1 MPGAAIAVDPF
12 AQAASELA
20 SLRPYCGPVQLGRPS
35 PGAEVISASLELLI
49 DCYREPCEADIF
61 NRPAYHLLHRPRN
74 PGGGIYFQ
82 LRNYLT
88 GKTVGVFH
96 ALAAEPGVFASPGR
110 GSYGGF
116 EVIEDLPI
124 DDLKL
129 FISLVERVLTLLGGR
144 RLDIV
149 LPPLV
154 YAPERVALAFNAL
167 TMAGYR
173 VSRQELNQS
182 IEIRHSD
189 FLTLGNYA
197 NKKRF
202 NRAVREGVTARRL
215 KREEFEAAYD
225 VIVESREKKNYVIS
239 MSWPQI
245 EEMAETFPDDIIVYG
260 GFLHNAMIAAAI
272 CVKVNGEILYVYSWG
287 ERVGFE
293 GISPVT
299 VIAAALYRFA
309 RSADIACL
317 DLGTS
322 SVQGEPNH
330 GVFAFKKS
338 LGAKP
343 SIKMYFT
350 KELGARP

>member
-1 MPGAAIAVDPF
+1 MSIMPGTAATIAQF
-12 AQAASELA
+12 ADVA
-20 SLRPYCGPVQLGRPS
+20 SLRAYCGPVQLGRPS
-35 PGAEVISASLELLI
+35 PGAEVISASLEMLI

-61 NRPAYHLLHRPRN
+61 NRPAFHLLHRPRN
-74 PGGGIYFQ
+74 PEGVYVQ

-96 ALAAEPGVFASPGR
+96 ALATEKGAFASPGR

-129 FISLVERVLTLLGGR
+129 FISLVERVLKWLGGT

-154 YAPERVALAFNAL
+154 YAPERVALAFNAM
-167 TMAGYR
+167 TMAGYL

-182 IEIRHSD
+182 IEIHHRD

-197 NKKRF
+197 NRKRF
-202 NRAVREGVTARRL
+202 NRAVREGVSARRL
-215 KREEFEAAYD
+215 KREEFHAAYN
-225 VIVESREKKNYVIS
+225 VIVESRQKKNYAMS

-245 EEMAETFPDDIIVYG
+245 AEMVETFPDDIIVFG
-260 GFLHNAMIAAAI
+260 GFLHDAMIAAAI
-272 CVKVNGEILYVYSWG
+272 CVRVNGEVLYVFSWG
-287 ERVGFE
+287 ERSGFE
-293 GISPVT
+293 GVSPVT

-309 RSADIACL
+309 RSADIRLL

-322 SVQGEPNH
+322 SVHGEPNH

-350 KELGARP
+350 KELE

>member
-1 MPGAAIAVDPF
+1 MSVMPSTVVIEPF
-12 AQAASELA
+12 GDTT
-20 SLRPYCGPVQLGRPS
+20 SLRAYCGPLQLGRPS

-49 DCYREPCEADIF
+49 DCYREPCTADIF
-61 NRPAYHLLHRPRN
+61 NRPAFHLLHRPRN
-74 PGGGIYFQ
+74 PPGVYFQ

-96 ALAAEPGVFASPGR
+96 ALTTSPGVFSSPGR

-124 DDLKL
+124 NDLKL
-129 FISLVERVLTLLGGR
+129 FISLAEGTLRLLGGR
-144 RLDIV
+144 RLDII

-154 YAPERVALAFNAL
+154 YAPERVALAFHAL

-182 IEIRHSD
+182 IEIRHGD
-189 FLTLGNYA
+189 FLALGNYA
-197 NKKRF
+197 NRKRF
-202 NRAVREGVTARRL
+202 NRGVREGVSARRL
-215 KREEFEAAYD
+215 KREEFRAAYN
-225 VIVESREKKNYVIS
+225 VIVESREKKNYAIS

-245 EEMAETFPDDIIVYG
+245 EEMVETFPDDIIVFG
-260 GFLHNAMIAAAI
+260 GFLHDSMIAAAI
-272 CVKVNGEILYVYSWG
+272 CVRVNGETLYVFSWG
-287 ERVGFE
+287 ERSGFE

-309 RSADIACL
+309 RSADIQFL

-343 SIKMYFT
+343 SVKMYFT
-350 KELGARP
+350 KELD

>member
-1 MPGAAIAVDPF
+1 MPGTITAERP
-12 AQAASELA
+12 AQTASPRA
-20 SLRPYCGPVQLGRPS
+20 YCGPVQLGRPS
-35 PGAEVISASLELLI
+35 PGAEVISPSLELLI
-49 DCYREPCEADIF
+49 DCYREPCVADIF
-61 NRPAYHLLHRPRN
+61 NRPAFHQLHRPHS
-74 PGGGIYFQ
+74 GGGVYLQ

-88 GKTVGVFH
+88 GKTAGVFH
-96 ALAAEPGVFASPGR
+96 ALASEAGVFSSPGR

-116 EVIEDLPI
+116 EVDEDLPI

-129 FISLVERVLTLLGGR
+129 FIALTERVLKWLGGR

-154 YAPERVALAFNAL
+154 YAPERVALGFNAM

-182 IEIRHSD
+182 IEIRHRE

-197 NKKRF
+197 NRKRF
-202 NRAVREGVTARRL
+202 NRAVREGVSARRL
-215 KREEFEAAYD
+215 KPEEFRAAYD
-225 VIVESREKKNYVIS
+225 VIVESRRKKNYAIS

-245 EEMAETFPDDIIVYG
+245 AEMVETFPEDMIVFG
-260 GFLHNAMIAAAI
+260 GFLHDAMIAAAI
-272 CVKVNGEILYVYSWG
+272 CVRVNAEILYVFSWG
-287 ERVGFE
+287 ERSGFE
-293 GISPVT
+293 GVSPVT

-309 RSADIACL
+309 RTADIGML

-322 SVQGEPNH
+322 SVHGEPNH

-350 KELGARP
+350 KDLE

>member
-1 MPGAAIAVDPF
+1 MSMMSSTAVVIEPV
-12 AQAASELA
+12 ERTA
-20 SLRPYCGPVQLGRPS
+20 SLQTYCGPVQLGRPS

-49 DCYREPCEADIF
+49 DCYREPCAADIF
-61 NRPAYHLLHRPRN
+61 NRPAFHLLHRPRN
-74 PGGGIYFQ
+74 APGVYFQ

-96 ALAAEPGVFASPGR
+96 AVTTAPGVFASPGR

-116 EVIEDLPI
+116 EVTEDLPI

-129 FISLVERVLTLLGGR
+129 FIALVESTLKLLGGQ

-154 YAPERVALAFNAL
+154 YAPERFALAFHAL

-182 IEIRHSD
+182 IEIRHGD
-189 FLTLGNYA
+189 FLALGNYA
-197 NKKRF
+197 NRKRF
-202 NRAVREGVTARRL
+202 NRAVREGVSARQL
-215 KREEFEAAYD
+215 KREEFRAAYN
-225 VIVESREKKNYVIS
+225 VIVESREKKNYAIS

-245 EEMAETFPDDIIVYG
+245 EEMVEAFPDDIIVFG
-260 GFLHNAMIAAAI
+260 GFLHDAMIAAAI
-272 CVKVNGEILYVYSWG
+272 CVRVNDDILYVFSWG
-287 ERVGFE
+287 ERSGFE

-309 RSADIACL
+309 RSANIELL

-322 SVQGEPNH
+322 SVHGEPNH

-343 SIKMYFT
+343 SVKMYFA
-350 KELGARP
+350 KELE

>member
-1 MPGAAIAVDPF
+1 MSVMPSTAVVVEPF
-12 AQAASELA
+12 ADAA
-20 SLRPYCGPVQLGRPS
+20 SLRAYCGPVQLGRPS
-35 PGAEVISASLELLI
+35 PGAEIISASLELLI
-49 DCYREPCEADIF
+49 DSYREPCTADIF
-61 NRPAYHLLHRPRN
+61 NRPAFHLLHRPRS
-74 PGGGIYFQ
+74 PSGVYFQ

-96 ALAAEPGVFASPGR
+96 ALTTSPGVFASPGR

-129 FISLVERVLTLLGGR
+129 FISLVEGTLRMLGGR
-144 RLDIV
+144 RLDLI

-154 YAPERVALAFNAL
+154 YAPERVALAFHAL

-173 VSRQELNQS
+173 VTRQELNQS
-182 IEIRHSD
+182 IEIRHGD
-189 FLTLGNYA
+189 FLALGNYA
-197 NKKRF
+197 NRKRF
-202 NRAVREGVTARRL
+202 NRAVREGVSARRL
-215 KREEFEAAYD
+215 NREEFRNAYN
-225 VIVESREKKNYVIS
+225 VIVESREKKNYAIS

-245 EEMAETFPDDIIVYG
+245 EEMAETFPDDIIVFG
-260 GFLHNAMIAAAI
+260 GFLHDSMIAAAI
-272 CVKVNGEILYVYSWG
+272 CVRVNGEILYVFSWG
-287 ERVGFE
+287 ERSGFE

-309 RSADIACL
+309 RSADIQLL

-343 SIKMYFT
+343 SVKMYFT
-350 KELGARP
+350 KELG

>member
-1 MPGAAIAVDPF
+1 MQNAAMMIERLPQV
-12 AQAASELA
+12 A
-20 SLRPYCGPVQLGRPS
+20 SLRAYEGPVQLGRPS
-35 PGAEVISASLELLI
+35 PGAEVVSPSLELLI
-49 DCYREPCEADIF
+49 DCYREPCPADIF
-61 NRPAYHLLHRPRN
+61 NRPAFHLLHRPRS
-74 PGGGIYFQ
+74 PDGGVYLQ

-96 ALAAEPGVFASPGR
+96 ALATERGVFSSPGR

-116 EVIEDLPI
+116 EVDEDLPI

-129 FISLVERVLTLLGGR
+129 FISLGERVLQWLGGK

-149 LPPLV
+149 LPPLI
-154 YAPERVALAFNAL
+154 YAPERVALAFNAM

-182 IEIRHSD
+182 IEIHHGN
-189 FLTLGNYA
+189 FLARGNYA
-197 NKKRF
+197 NRKRF
-202 NRAVREGVTARRL
+202 NRGVREGVTARRL
-215 KREEFEAAYD
+215 NRDEFRAAYN
-225 VIVESREKKNYVIS
+225 VIVESRQKKNYAIS

-245 EEMAETFPDDIIVYG
+245 EEMADTFPEDIIVFG
-260 GFLHNAMIAAAI
+260 GYLHNVLIAAAI
-272 CVKVNGEILYVYSWG
+272 CVRVNDETLYVYSWG
-287 ERVGFE
+287 ERSGFE
-293 GISPVT
+293 GVSPVT

-309 RSADIACL
+309 RSADIKLL

-322 SVQGEPNH
+322 SVHGEPNH

-350 KELGARP
+350 KELG